1 MNRLKMDRRRSLM
14 SNIEANGL
22 SSKRKLNKGSG
33 QIKIRERLLK
43 KAKAEGNTEK
53 VQKLEKELKELYN
66 RVQWEAGFRPASFFD
81 LSP

>member
-66 RVQWEAGFRPASFFD
+66 RVQ
-81 LSP
+81 

>member
-1 MNRLKMDRRRSLM
+1 MFNMNKIKTDRRRSLM

-66 RVQWEAGFRPASFFD
+66 RVQ
-81 LSP
+81 